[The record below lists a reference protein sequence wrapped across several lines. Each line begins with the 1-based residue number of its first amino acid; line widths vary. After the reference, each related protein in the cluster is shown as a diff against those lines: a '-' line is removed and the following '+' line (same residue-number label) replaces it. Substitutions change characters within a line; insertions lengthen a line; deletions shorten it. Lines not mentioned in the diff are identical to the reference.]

1 MNYILPFFNSLM
13 EDALSHSS
21 FSFATIAI
29 CLGLKHPSS
38 GEKVGYKGS
47 ILLSSKLKMPI
58 ITLLK
63 IFVSFIYESSLSFKA
78 RIKVCSLPIKDVW
91 QIVMERVTYVWL
103 INPSQSPTGFSL
115 TGPLM
120 KQGTCLVFSGTEV
133 KMTELS
139 VFKLCLHFP
148 F

>member
-63 IFVSFIYESSLSFKA
+63 IFASFIYESSVSFKA
-78 RIKVCSLPIKDVW
+78 RIKVCFLPF
-91 QIVMERVTYVWL
+91 
-103 INPSQSPTGFSL
+103 PSR
-115 TGPLM
+115 M
-120 KQGTCLVFSGTEV
+120 SGRLSWN
-133 KMTELS
+133 ELHMS
-139 VFKLCLHFP
+139 DL
-148 F
+148 